1 MSGRARVIL
10 IAGWAQ
16 SGQVLAP
23 LAGIVFPGG
32 PPATTTSVSSL
43 LVASQGQETPA
54 AVDSPSV
61 YATALAA
68 QLGEKEHASTLI
80 GWSMGG
86 MVALETAIY
95 FPELVRRLVLIS
107 SCARFDPPVTD
118 GRGLPSLPV
127 RALIRG
133 MHRDRQETLRRF
145 FSLVYS
151 EGSPAPLLEESLHR
165 ALELDPDYL
174 VHGLRYIQ
182 GIDLRARLCEVR
194 IPALII
200 HGRRDRV
207 IGSQASQ
214 LLHAGIS
221 GSELLLVDE
230 GDHGLITTDL
240 EAVTPAIT
248 RFLNAD
254 PLRA

>member
-1 MSGRARVIL
+1 M
-10 IAGWAQ
+10 
-16 SGQVLAP
+16 
-23 LAGIVFPGG
+23 
-32 PPATTTSVSSL
+32 
-43 LVASQGQETPA
+43 
-54 AVDSPSV
+54 
-61 YATALAA
+61 
-68 QLGEKEHASTLI
+68 
-80 GWSMGG
+80 
-86 MVALETAIY
+86 
-95 FPELVRRLVLIS
+95 
-107 SCARFDPPVTD
+107 
-118 GRGLPSLPV
+118 
-127 RALIRG
+127 
-133 MHRDRQETLRRF
+133 
-145 FSLVYS
+145 
-151 EGSPAPLLEESLHR
+151 HR

-182 GIDLRARLCEVR
+182 GIDLRSRLCEVR

-207 IGSQASQ
+207 IGYQASQ